1 MSGYISGKSAVLGL
15 GIIGSR
21 VAGRIAAAG
30 CELAT
35 WSRSGRGRADE
46 CSSAAEAVRGAQ
58 RVSLFLKDG
67 AAVRGVMEAIGGEL
81 CSGQVVMNHSTID
94 VETTLWV
101 RDVCGDKGCDFL
113 DAPFTGSKLAAE
125 KGELVYYIGGDECL
139 AQQVDDY
146 LALTSRLRMRCGDV
160 GSATVVKLATNLI
173 SACSVQA
180 MAEGLAL
187 ASRNGVSAEDFIR
200 AVSVNASS
208 SPLAMMK
215 MPAMAAG
222 DYDTH
227 FSLDNMAKD
236 GRYACGLAR
245 QAGLDLPVIELVAK
259 RMTELSGQGMA
270 DLDYCALGK
279 PYLEES

>member
-1 MSGYISGKSAVLGL
+1 MNGTISGKSAVLGL

-21 VAGRIAAAG
+21 AADRISSAG

-35 WSRSGRGRADE
+35 WSRSPRGRADE
-46 CSSAAEAVRGAQ
+46 CASATEAVRGAV
-58 RVSLFLKDG
+58 RISFFLKDG
-67 AAVRGVMEAIGGEL
+67 QAVRGVMDEVGGVL
-81 CSGQVVMNHSTID
+81 RAGQVVMNHSTID
-94 VETTLWV
+94 LATTLWL
-101 RDVCGDKGCDFL
+101 RDMCGEKGCLFL
-113 DAPFTGSKLAAE
+113 DAPFTGSKVAAE
-125 KGELVYYIGGDECL
+125 MGGLVYYIGGDEEL
-139 AQQVDDY
+139 AGEVDDY
-146 LALTSRLRMRCGDV
+146 LALTSRMRVRCGEA
-160 GSATVVKLATNLI
+160 GAATVVKLATNLI

-187 ASRNGVSAEDFIR
+187 ATRHGVEAGDFIR

-236 GRYACGLAR
+236 GRYACQLAEMAGLA
-245 QAGLDLPVIELVAK
+245 LPGISAVTK
-259 RMTELSGQGMA
+259 RMTQLCEEGLA
-270 DLDYCALGK
+270 DLDYSALGK
-279 PYLEES
+279 PYLEEP

>member
-1 MSGYISGKSAVLGL
+1 MSGGISGKSALLGL

-21 VAGRIAAAG
+21 VADRIAAAG

-35 WSRSGRGRADE
+35 WSRTSRGRADG
-46 CSSAAEAVRGAQ
+46 SASAVDAVRGAE
-58 RVSLFLKDG
+58 RISLFLKD
-67 AAVRGVMEAIGGEL
+67 AVAVRAVMDEIRGVLGQ
-81 CSGQVVMNHSTID
+81 GQVVMNHSTID
-94 VETTLWV
+94 LATTQWLAEQCQV
-101 RDVCGDKGCDFL
+101 RGCAFL

-125 KGELVYYIGGDECL
+125 KGDLVYYIGGNEEL
-139 AQQVDDY
+139 AAQVDGY
-146 LALTSRLRMRCGDV
+146 LALSSRLRMGCGGV
-160 GSATVVKLATNLI
+160 GAATVVKLATNLI

-187 ASRNGVSAEDFIR
+187 AVRNGVAAEDFIR

-222 DYDTH
+222 AYETH

-236 GRYACGLAR
+236 GRYACALGSSVD
-245 QAGLDLPVIELVAK
+245 LDLPAISAVAR
-259 RMTELSGQGMA
+259 RMTELSAAGMA
-270 DLDYCALGK
+270 DLDYSALAK
-279 PYLEES
+279 PYLQDS